1 MSRRRLK
8 IILILTAAAAMAAAG
23 AARAQTAATALPV
36 KAPEAASRPVVD
48 LANPLDPLAPTSIT
62 KPLETAVFARTA
74 LDHRFS
80 QRENATGSL
89 GFLCGLQPGHSD
101 TGGASAYGVDPHG
114 RFLGAKLSFAFR

>member
-23 AARAQTAATALPV
+23 AARAQSGAALPV
-36 KAPEAASRPVVD
+36 KAPDAASRPVVD

-62 KPLETAVFARTA
+62 RPLDTAVFGHTA

-80 QRENATGSL
+80 QRENVTGSL
-89 GFLCGLQPGHSD
+89 GFLCGLQPGHNE